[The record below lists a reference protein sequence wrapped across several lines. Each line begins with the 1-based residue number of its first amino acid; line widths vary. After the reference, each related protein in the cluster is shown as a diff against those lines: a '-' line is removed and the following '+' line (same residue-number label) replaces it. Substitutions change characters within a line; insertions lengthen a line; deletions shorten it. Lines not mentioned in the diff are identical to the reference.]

1 MVEHLTLRACGGHDR
16 RSLAL
21 TVDRLGGEVD
31 AWTSSEMMG
40 ITLNTTVDA
49 LGDALDLLVDALLTP
64 TFNPE
69 DVELERRVTQ
79 AELDLLADDPAARVE
94 EALLQAA
101 WGKHPL
107 ARPVIGSH
115 ETLAGLTSAV
125 LEDHHASLIRPGGL
139 LAAVVGDVT
148 RERVVERLA
157 RLPLANKPLVAS
169 LPALRWRGERLDI
182 SREGTDQVHVRL
194 GFEAPAA
201 GNPRVPALVILNR
214 ILGDG
219 ASSRLFQRLRE
230 DEGLTYDVWTA
241 PVLRRLGG
249 ILEVGWA
256 CAPRAFPDAWKL
268 VVEELGSMTRNLD
281 SEEVEVAKEGLLRG
295 LQMDVE
301 SPGVLCSLDVGEML
315 DHGRRF
321 DPADARR
328 EFEKVSVEDVRQM
341 AAEVLRHD
349 SMASAVCG
357 PKGVAVRVA

>member
-125 LEDHHASLIRPGGL
+125 LEDHH
-139 LAAVVGDVT
+139 
-148 RERVVERLA
+148 LA